1 MLKIN
6 LLFEELKAVTP
17 STSDF
22 KFVDVTID
30 DKNATVTVVEKDLP
44 NEIPTDWQLCQ
55 NHPNPFNPETS
66 IRYQVPKIALVKIEV
81 FNLLGQR
88 IKTLVNEEKSPGT
101 YQVIWSGLDDQGK
114 SVVSGIYLYR
124 MQTQSFNQMK
134 RMILLR

>member
-1 MLKIN
+1 M
-6 LLFEELKAVTP
+6 
-17 STSDF
+17 
-22 KFVDVTID
+22 
-30 DKNATVTVVEKDLP
+30 TVVANESAHELP
-44 NEIPTDWQLCQ
+44 AEWQLNQ
-55 NHPNPFNPETS
+55 NHPNPFNPETRIS
-66 IRYQVPKIALVKIEV
+66 YQVPKTSLVKIEV

-101 YQVIWSGLDDQGK
+101 YQINWNGMDDQGK